1 MSRPT
6 AAQID
11 ALLNFLEE
19 HRDLAQGNLR
29 SIDGRTLNHR
39 LWDEIC
45 TTLNAMGGCTKTTK
59 QWQKVSFHYVIYK
72 VGNFDQNNIPVYSS

>member
-11 ALLNFLEE
+11 TLLNFLEE

-29 SIDGRTLNHR
+29 SIEGRTLTFR
-39 LWDEIC
+39 LWEEIS
-45 TTLNAMGGCTKTTK
+45 TTLNAMGGCTKMMK
-59 QWQKVSFHYVIYK
+59 QWQKVSFH
-72 VGNFDQNNIPVYSS
+72 